1 MTLDQEAVDRASRRL
16 AGLAALRR
24 LRRLVDEEN
33 ALEFWRA
40 RWAFRLGTLFAV
52 VGAALLAYLLIRLL

>member
-1 MTLDQEAVDRASRRL
+1 MTLDQGAVDRASRRL

-33 ALEFWRA
+33 ALELWRT
-40 RWAFRLGTLFAV
+40 RWALRLGSLFAV
-52 VGAALLAYLLIRLL
+52 VGAALLAYLLSRLL